1 MKVLKIIIAVIN
13 ILFALAIF
21 LVDRK
26 ERDSAGKSVSRFV
39 EFLAIANSILLF
51 F

>member
-1 MKVLKIIIAVIN
+1 MQVLRIIIAIVN

-21 LVDRK
+21 MVDRK
-26 ERDSAGKSVSRFV
+26 ERDNSGKSVSRFV